1 MTIVIPT
8 DDLSNAKLDDL
19 VAQRDAALTRV
30 KELEAV
36 DVPLWRGRA
45 EAAEEKLRQYRA
57 AFILMAHDH
66 AFPWMLAERR
76 KQLGKQ
82 YPPDSP
88 ILFCANDGS
97 ELVSIS
103 LLCSDTFGYACADAE
118 EIPLSECPAL
128 VELMLREGWAGL
140 VRWIQERR
148 AGRGQIE
155 KPILPVAEA
164 MQRQDDLAAQRDAA
178 LARLAKLSDAARRLI
193 EAAGFGDGEAVVD
206 ARLVVELAIARI
218 DTTPRGE

>member
-1 MTIVIPT
+1 MTVVIPT

-57 AFILMAHDH
+57 AFILLAHDH
-66 AFPWMLAERR
+66 AFPWMHGERR
-76 KQLGKQ
+76 KNLESP
-82 YPPDSP
+82 YPPNAP
-88 ILFCANDGS
+88 ILFCANDGA
-97 ELVSIS
+97 ELTSIS
-103 LLCSDTFGYACADAE
+103 LLCSDTFGYACADCE
-118 EIPLSECPAL
+118 EIALAECPAL
-128 VELMLREGWAGL
+128 VELMIREGWAGL

-148 AGRGQIE
+148 AARGQIE
-155 KPILPVAEA
+155 KPIATVAEA

-178 LARLAKLSDAARRLI
+178 LSKLAKLSEVAGRLI
-193 EAAGFGDGEAVVD
+193 SSAGIADSEAVVD
-206 ARLVVELAIARI
+206 ASLVVELAAARLQ
-218 DTTPRGE
+218 